1 MIKAIGKMTLAGLL
15 AAIVLGVPVGA
26 SAQDATGLPA
36 STNAPATGTNSIA
49 KPKAKSHAKTKKA
62 VTTDPTAKAA
72 KPAKAGKATNFS
84 GKLAAIDKQAKT
96 ITLDDKDK
104 RVFQMTSETK
114 ILKGAKG
121 DEKPAT
127 LEDGTVGEHVTG
139 SWLKSED
146 GKMSLKSLYFRG
158 ESAPKKA
165 GKKAAAKT
173 TEAKPAGDK

>member
-26 SAQDATGLPA
+26 SAQDATLLAA

-62 VTTDPTAKAA
+62 AATDPTAKAA
-72 KPAKAGKATNFS
+72 KPAAAKATNFS

-114 ILKGAKG
+114 VLKGAKG
-121 DEKPAT
+121 SEKPAT

-139 SWLKSED
+139 SWVKAED
-146 GKMSLKSLYFRG
+146 GKMALKSLYFRG
-158 ESAPKKA
+158 EPAPKKG

-173 TEAKPAGDK
+173 TEAKPVADQ

>member
-26 SAQDATGLPA
+26 SAQDPNGLA
-36 STNAPATGTNSIA
+36 GITNAPATGTNSPA
-49 KPKAKSHAKTKKA
+49 KPKAKSHAKAKTKKA
-62 VTTDPTAKAA
+62 ATTDESAKPTKAA
-72 KPAKAGKATNFS
+72 KATNFS

-114 ILKGAKG
+114 VLKGAKG
-121 DEKPAT
+121 SEKPAT

-139 SWLKSED
+139 SWVKAED
-146 GKMSLKSLYFRG
+146 GKMALKSLYFRG
-158 ESAPKKA
+158 EPAPKKG

-173 TEAKPAGDK
+173 TEAKPVADQ

>member
-1 MIKAIGKMTLAGLL
+1 MIKAIGKMTLVGLL

-26 SAQDATGLPA
+26 SAQDVTLLAAT
-36 STNAPATGTNSIA
+36 TNAPATGTNSIA
-49 KPKAKSHAKTKKA
+49 KPKAKGHAKTKKA
-62 VTTDPTAKAA
+62 AATDPTKAA

-104 RVFQMTSETK
+104 RVFQMTSETR
-114 ILKGAKG
+114 ILKGVKG

-146 GKMSLKSLYFRG
+146 GKMNLKSLYFRG
-158 ESAPKKA
+158 EAAPKKA

-173 TEAKPAGDK
+173 TAAKPAGDQ